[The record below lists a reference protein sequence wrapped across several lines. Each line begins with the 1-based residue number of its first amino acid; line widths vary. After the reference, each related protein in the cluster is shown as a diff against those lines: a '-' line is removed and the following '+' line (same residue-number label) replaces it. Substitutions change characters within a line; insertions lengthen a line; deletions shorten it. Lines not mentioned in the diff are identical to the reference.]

1 MLREEGLKKKFSSY
15 CTSIKLLEEGSKKK
29 RRSYYIGARRA
40 LHSFRSAGAVADGG
54 RYRAEKKN

>member
-29 RRSYYIGARRA
+29 KDVPTILVPVVRYTGFGHGSQVLL
-40 LHSFRSAGAVADGG
+40 LH
-54 RYRAEKKN
+54 K